1 MGPRNVPWECHR
13 AYPIKESKVLLVER
27 RNSMLADLNAARVT
41 ELNATVGWPFWSMD
55 NTQPKFHWAIFSYS
69 ECFCLAESDPLGN
82 RGGPTG
88 TPRCSMVALAAPM

>member
-41 ELNATVGWPFWSMD
+41 DLIVPHKVLLASNF
-55 NTQPKFHWAIFSYS
+55 FSI
-69 ECFCLAESDPLGN
+69 ESPSF
-82 RGGPTG
+82 P
-88 TPRCSMVALAAPM
+88 